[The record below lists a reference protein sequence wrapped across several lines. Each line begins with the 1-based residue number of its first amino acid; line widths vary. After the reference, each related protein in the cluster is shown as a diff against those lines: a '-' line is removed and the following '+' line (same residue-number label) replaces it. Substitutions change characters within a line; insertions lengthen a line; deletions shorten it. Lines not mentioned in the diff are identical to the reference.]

1 MKDDVSYQIEEL
13 PVSPGD
19 IIVIYSDGISEA
31 MNKRMTE
38 FGDEKIKKFFKS
50 NLDIS
55 SKNLIEN
62 IFSSVNKHFGDASQN
77 DDMTMIVLR
86 RK

>member
-1 MKDDVSYQIEEL
+1 MKEDVSYETEEL
-13 PVSPGD
+13 PVTID
-19 IIVIYSDGISEA
+19 DTIVIYSDGISEA

-38 FGDEKIKKFFKS
+38 FGDIRIKKVIKS
-50 NLDIS
+50 VLEKS
-55 SKNLIEN
+55 AEELIESMFAVVKN
-62 IFSSVNKHFGDASQN
+62 HFGDAPQN